1 MGHGTSRPGRLH
13 GPWFPTMAEGAGLI
27 FSGKR
32 HVTSQLLTMLSVQQ
46 ILLHTQAA
54 VTFRNKSVSLAR
66 ALIFSSQ
73 ISAEPLQ
80 SFLCPE
86 TRLLFYCGFTRH
98 TWHAV
103 QPHMLT
109 RAY

>member
-1 MGHGTSRPGRLH
+1 MGHGTSWPGRLH
-13 GPWFPTMAEGAGLI
+13 GPQFPAVAEGAGLI
-27 FSGKR
+27 FSGKL
-32 HVTSQLLTMLSVQQ
+32 HVTSQLLMMLNVQQ
-46 ILLHTQAA
+46 ILLHTQAV
-54 VTFRNKSVSLAR
+54 VTLQNKSVSLAR

-103 QPHMLT
+103 QPQMLT

>member
-1 MGHGTSRPGRLH
+1 MGHGTSWPGRLH
-13 GPWFPTMAEGAGLI
+13 GPQFPAVAEGADLT
-27 FSGKR
+27 FSSKL
-32 HVTSQLLTMLSVQQ
+32 HVTSQLLTMLNVQQ

-54 VTFRNKSVSLAR
+54 VTLRNKSVSLAW

-103 QPHMLT
+103 QPQMLT